1 MGSGDE
7 RAEKVR
13 VDAVWEEFQGGN
25 DRAIDTGALEQ
36 IARAARDAGLRI
48 DVSKIR
54 DAAQAE
60 RVLRTLELVRSRMR

>member
-1 MGSGDE
+1 MKCTDE
-7 RAEKVR
+7 RAKKVR
-13 VDAVWEEFQGGN
+13 VDALWEEFQGGN
-25 DRAIDTGALEQ
+25 DRAIYTGALKQ